1 MNNTQRYAEHTDFSE
16 FFCEYTERVYRWALF
31 LGLDSSHAE
40 EITQDVFVTA
50 LKKEGFPRKEP
61 MLSAYLFQITRRHV
75 ANFRRSSWVRRVFC
89 SRDVSFEDSLEND
102 SNGEL
107 RCDEG
112 EGEELDMRGI
122 LATLPLKW
130 VEVLLLHDLEGHSR
144 SEIAKIL
151 KIAEGTVAS
160 RLRYAR
166 AAFIEKWT
174 MKHHG

>member
-31 LGLDSSHAE
+31 LGLDSSNAE
-40 EITQDVFVTA
+40 EITQDVFVTV
-50 LKKEGFPRKEP
+50 LKKEAFPRKEP

-89 SRDVSFEDSLEND
+89 SRDASFEDSLAND
-102 SNGEL
+102 SSGEPG
-107 RCDEG
+107 CDEG